1 MNLQMET
8 CPMLAV
14 YGYTSKPQMDS
25 LISHIRVM
33 TLKDIVITNLNSLM
47 AKRSDCSSQNALAK
61 KSGVSQSHVGRIL
74 RGESTPTVEMIEAL
88 AKALKVAAPQLLT
101 ENLERSSVEQEPDT
115 LSDQATRLVDVVRLL
130 DASGRYPEVLQAA
143 ELLLRQSLPAAEEA
157 ARGHPEMAA
166 MLEQF
171 TKDPASLTP
180 ESFALLRKQMQRI
193 AGSSTNNNEQ
203 IRKKAGGSGA

>member
-1 MNLQMET
+1 
-8 CPMLAV
+8 MLAV

-180 ESFALLRKQMQRI
+180 ESFALLRKQMQRV

-203 IRKKAGGSGA
+203 IRKKSGGSGA